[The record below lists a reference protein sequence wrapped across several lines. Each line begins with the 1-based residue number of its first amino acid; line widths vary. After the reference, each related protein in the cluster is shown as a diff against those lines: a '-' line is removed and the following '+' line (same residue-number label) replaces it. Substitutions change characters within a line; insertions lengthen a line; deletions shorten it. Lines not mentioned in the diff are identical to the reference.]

1 MTGSADLTPSNNTKF
16 ADEVEIQADNFSGR
30 YIHWGIREHGMIAAC
45 NGIAL
50 HGGFIPSGASFFC
63 FTDYCRPSLR
73 LSALMG
79 IRVVNVFTH
88 DSIGLG
94 EDGPTHQPVEHLASL
109 RAMPNFY
116 IWRPADSIE
125 TVECWQAALEREH
138 SPSILALT
146 RQSMPAVRLTHVEEN
161 LCARG
166 GYEVSPAS
174 GEAQVSIF
182 ASGSE
187 VSLAVAAQAQLKEKG
202 VAARVVSMPCFP
214 AFFEQPEDY
223 RRSVIG
229 NAKVRVGVEA
239 AVRFGWDAIIGDGP
253 FIGMK
258 SFGESGPYKAVY
270 KHFGITPEAVVEA
283 ALSKLKRLIE
293 GLRRRCLRLHFH
305 SGHWSR
311 GSDNKRGFRDLNC
324 RGVGG
329 RSGSAGARGEIAMV
343 AKVAINGFGRI
354 GRLVLRGI
362 LESGRKDIEVVA
374 INDLGPVE
382 TNAHLLRYD
391 SVHGR
396 FPHKVKVEGDT
407 IVIGGHKIKVTAIKD
422 PAELPHKA
430 LGVDIALECTGIFTA
445 RDKAAAH
452 LKAGAKRVL
461 ISAPAEGADLT
472 VVYGVN
478 DDKLTKDHLVVSNAS
493 CTTNCLAPVVKVL
506 NDAIGIEHGFM
517 TTIHSYTGDQ
527 PTLDTMHKDLY
538 RARGA
543 ALSMIPTTTGA
554 AKAVGLVLPEL
565 KGKLD
570 GSSIRVPTPNVS
582 VVDLKFVAKRKTS
595 ADEINNAIKTTA
607 DGNGPLKGILG
618 YTDEPNVSSDF
629 NHDDRSSIFHL
640 DQTKVIDGDFVRV
653 LSWYDN
659 EWGFS
664 NRMADTAVAMA
675 KLI

>member
-1 MTGSADLTPSNNTKF
+1 MTTSVSHDSMANAIRFLALDAVEKAKSGHAGLPMGAADVATVLWRDVLKFDASDPHWPDRDRFVLSAGHGCMMLYGLLYLTGVGGAKGLGIEDLKQFRQVGSRTPGHPEYWCAPGVETTTGPLGQGIATSVGLAVAERMLAARFPGIVDHHTYVIASDGDLMEGVSQESIGIAGHLKLSKLIVFWDDNGITIDGKRTLADNVDQVARFQSAGWNAVHIDGHDAKAILDAVHAAQNSDKPTLIACKTTIGFGLPTHAGTQKAHSDAQGPSEIAGARKTLNWPYEPFVIPDDILAAWRKVGSQGAAKREAWNSAVEALDPKLRAEFERRVRGDLPEDLDQVIDAYKKKLADEKPEAATRKAGQAALDVIGAALPELVTGSADLTPSNNTKF
-16 ADEVEIQADNFSGR
+16 KDEVEIQADSFSGR

-229 NAKVRVGVEA
+229 SAKVKIGVEA

-270 KHFGITPEAVVEA
+270 QHFGITVEAVVEA
-283 ALSKLKRLIE
+283 ALKRL
-293 GLRRRCLRLHFH
+293 
-305 SGHWSR
+305 
-311 GSDNKRGFRDLNC
+311 
-324 RGVGG
+324 
-329 RSGSAGARGEIAMV
+329 GA
-343 AKVAINGFGRI
+343 
-354 GRLVLRGI
+354 
-362 LESGRKDIEVVA
+362 
-374 INDLGPVE
+374 
-382 TNAHLLRYD
+382 
-391 SVHGR
+391 
-396 FPHKVKVEGDT
+396 
-407 IVIGGHKIKVTAIKD
+407 
-422 PAELPHKA
+422 
-430 LGVDIALECTGIFTA
+430 
-445 RDKAAAH
+445 
-452 LKAGAKRVL
+452 
-461 ISAPAEGADLT
+461 
-472 VVYGVN
+472 
-478 DDKLTKDHLVVSNAS
+478 
-493 CTTNCLAPVVKVL
+493 
-506 NDAIGIEHGFM
+506 
-517 TTIHSYTGDQ
+517 
-527 PTLDTMHKDLY
+527 
-538 RARGA
+538 
-543 ALSMIPTTTGA
+543 
-554 AKAVGLVLPEL
+554 
-565 KGKLD
+565 
-570 GSSIRVPTPNVS
+570 
-582 VVDLKFVAKRKTS
+582 
-595 ADEINNAIKTTA
+595 
-607 DGNGPLKGILG
+607 
-618 YTDEPNVSSDF
+618 
-629 NHDDRSSIFHL
+629 
-640 DQTKVIDGDFVRV
+640 
-653 LSWYDN
+653 
-659 EWGFS
+659 
-664 NRMADTAVAMA
+664 
-675 KLI
+675 